1 MIVKSL
7 DHLNQISKT
16 ISQKLENGDCIFL
29 IGEIGVGKTTF
40 TRHLINNLQN
50 QEGVKETEV
59 LSPTFNLLY
68 EYEIKDLKIMHY
80 DLYRIKK
87 INEIDS
93 NFNLPMIDKKK
104 EKRIPFGYLLESGLV
119 EPGLNLF
126 DHKKKYKA
134 QVMADGSIYCNKIQ
148 GSIHKVGAQVQGM
161 PSCNGWSYWH
171 FNIEGKLEP
180 IDFLRRKVRETL

>member
-16 ISQKLENGDCIFL
+16 ISQKLEIGDCIFL

-40 TRHLINNLQN
+40 TRYLINNLQS
-50 QEGVKETEV
+50 QKGLKETEV

-87 INEIDS
+87 
-93 NFNLPMIDKKK
+93 PM
-104 EKRIPFGYLLESGLV
+104 
-119 EPGLNLF
+119 N
-126 DHKKKYKA
+126 
-134 QVMADGSIYCNKIQ
+134 
-148 GSIHKVGAQVQGM
+148 
-161 PSCNGWSYWH
+161 
-171 FNIEGKLEP
+171 
-180 IDFLRRKVRETL
+180 